1 MHNVAKSRMQTFQR
15 EASRDE
21 IKKAHLY
28 SLLRLS
34 PPAALSP
41 FFLGPVYPF
50 LTVYPIYTTNTPL
63 CPVRPPLLPSHP
75 ITPDPTPLKPQLPYP
90 HAPLAHLSLLGPQT
104 QTAQN
109 VVDRIQKFKRFEAA
123 AAPPGQLK
131 LKSSSTVEIK

>member
-28 SLLRLS
+28 SLPRLS

-50 LTVYPIYTTNTPL
+50 ITVYPIYTTNTPL
-63 CPVRPPLLPSHP
+63 CPCDPLSYPP
-75 ITPDPTPLKPQLPYP
+75 T
-90 HAPLAHLSLLGPQT
+90 LSLPT
-104 QTAQN
+104 QPHLNPNSHTLTPHSL
-109 VVDRIQKFKRFEAA
+109 I
-123 AAPPGQLK
+123 
-131 LKSSSTVEIK
+131 